1 MGVLEEIVANRKKL
15 IEIEK
20 RKNIIKDLRDFID
33 ELNIDME
40 KKKKLKLSKEIKKA
54 KETKNP
60 IITEIKPSSPS
71 KGDIR
76 KIEFKDVKNI
86 AKEMVEGG
94 ATALSILTEPK
105 YFNGSYKNL
114 IVARDVDI
122 PILMK
127 DFVVDFYQIDIASEI
142 GANAVLLIISA
153 LGEDVG
159 DFLDYAKENDLE
171 CLVEVHNED
180 EIDIALDAGAKII
193 GINNRDLKT
202 LKIDLSTT
210 EKLSHLIPKNK
221 LKVGESGIYTKEQL
235 NYILKFTDAALI
247 GSSIM
252 ESESIKDKIK
262 EFVIK

>member
-1 MGVLEEIVANRKKL
+1 MKVLDEIVNNRKKL

-20 RKNIIKDLRDFID
+20 RKDIIKELRDFID
-33 ELNIDME
+33 KLNIDME
-40 KKKKLKLSKEIKKA
+40 KKKKLKLSKAIKKS

-71 KGDIR
+71 KGNIREINLEDI
-76 KIEFKDVKNI
+76 KNI

-114 IVARDVDI
+114 IIARNENV

-127 DFVVDFYQIDIASEI
+127 DFIVDFYQIDIASEI
-142 GANAVLLIISA
+142 GANAVLLIVST
-153 LGEDVG
+153 LGEDIG
-159 DFLDYAKENDLE
+159 EFLDYAKENDLE
-171 CLVEVHNED
+171 CLVETHSENEI
-180 EIDIALDAGAKII
+180 EIALDAGAKII

-210 EKLSHLIPKNK
+210 EKLAPLIPKNK
-221 LKVGESGIYTKEQL
+221 IKVGESGIYTKEQL
-235 NYILKFTDAALI
+235 NYVLKYTDAALI

-252 ESESIKDKIK
+252 ESENIKDKVMELVK
-262 EFVIK
+262 K

>member
-1 MGVLEEIVANRKKL
+1 MKVLDEIVKNRKKL

-20 RKNIIKDLRDFID
+20 RKDIIKNLRSLID
-33 ELNIDME
+33 ELNIDVE
-40 KKKKLKLSKEIKKA
+40 KKKKLKLSKAIKKA
-54 KETKNP
+54 KEIKNP

-71 KGDIR
+71 KGNIR
-76 KIEFKDVKNI
+76 EMNLEDVKNI

-105 YFNGSYKNL
+105 YFNGSYHNL
-114 IVARDVDI
+114 IVAREVNI

-127 DFVVDFYQIDIASEI
+127 DFIVDFYQIDIASEI
-142 GANAVLLIISA
+142 GANAVLLIVSA
-153 LGEDVG
+153 LKEDVG
-159 DFLDYAKENDLE
+159 EFLDYAKENNLE
-171 CLVEVHNED
+171 CLVETHDKD
-180 EIDIALDAGAKII
+180 EIEIALDAGAKII

-210 EKLSHLIPKNK
+210 ERLAPLIPKSK

-252 ESESIKDKIK
+252 ESENIK
-262 EFVIK
+262 EKVMELVER

>member
-1 MGVLEEIVANRKKL
+1 MKVLDEIVANRKK
-15 IEIEK
+15 IVEMEK
-20 RKNIIKDLRDFID
+20 RKDVIKNLRGFID
-33 ELNIDME
+33 ELNIDVE
-40 KKKKLKLSKEIKKA
+40 KKKKLKLSKSIKKA
-54 KETKNP
+54 KEIKNP

-71 KGDIR
+71 KGNIR
-76 KIEFKDVKNI
+76 EINLEDVKNI

-105 YFNGSYKNL
+105 YFNGSYHNL
-114 IVARDVDI
+114 IVAREVNI

-127 DFVVDFYQIDIASEI
+127 DFIVDFYQIDIASEI
-142 GANAVLLIISA
+142 GANAVLLIVSA
-153 LGEDVG
+153 LKEDVG
-159 DFLDYAKENDLE
+159 EFLDYAKDNDLE

-180 EIDIALDAGAKII
+180 EVEIALDAGAKIV

-210 EKLSHLIPKNK
+210 ERLSPLIPKSK

-252 ESESIKDKIK
+252 ESKSIKEKVMELAMK
-262 EFVIK
+262 

>member
-1 MGVLEEIVANRKKL
+1 MKVLDEIVTNRKKL

-20 RKNIIKDLRDFID
+20 RKDILKDLRNFID
-33 ELNIDME
+33 ELNIDIE
-40 KKKKLKLSKEIKKA
+40 KKKKLKLSKAIKKA

-71 KGDIR
+71 KGNIR
-76 KIEFKDVKNI
+76 KINLEDVKNI
-86 AKEMVEGG
+86 AKEMMEGG

-127 DFVVDFYQIDIASEI
+127 DFIIDFYQIDIASEI
-142 GANAVLLIISA
+142 GANAVLLIVST
-153 LGEDVG
+153 LGEDIG
-159 DFLDYAKENDLE
+159 EFLDYAKENDLE
-171 CLVEVHNED
+171 CLVETHSED

-210 EKLSHLIPKNK
+210 EKLAPLIPKNK
-221 LKVGESGIYTKEQL
+221 IKVGESGIYTKEQL

-252 ESESIKDKIK
+252 ESESIKDKVR
-262 EFVIK
+262 ELAMR

>member
-1 MGVLEEIVANRKKL
+1 MGVLEEIVKNRKKL
-15 IEIEK
+15 VEVEK
-20 RKNIIKDLRDFID
+20 RRDIIKELSNLINQLDID
-33 ELNIDME
+33 IDN
-40 KKKKLKLSKEIKKA
+40 KKKLKLSKAIKTA
-54 KETKNP
+54 KNIKNP
-60 IITEIKPSSPS
+60 IITEIKPASPS
-71 KGDIR
+71 KGNIR
-76 KIEFKDVKNI
+76 EIKLEDVKNI

-105 YFNGSYKNL
+105 YFNGRYENL
-114 IVARDVDI
+114 IAAREVDV

-127 DFVVDFYQIDIASEI
+127 DFIVDFYQIDIASEI
-142 GANAVLLIISA
+142 GANAVLLIVST
-153 LGEDVG
+153 LKEDVG
-159 DFLDYAKENDLE
+159 EFLDYAKDNDLE

-180 EIDIALDAGAKII
+180 EVEIALDAGAKIV

-210 EKLSHLIPKNK
+210 ERLAPLIPKSK

-252 ESESIKDKIK
+252 ESKNIK
-262 EFVIK
+262 EKVMELAMK